1 MKSCI
6 LALSS
11 CSSEG
16 KSLITEALILLYKLN
31 SSQEY
36 KINHKLQLAFIA

>member
-16 KSLITEALILLYKLN
+16 KSLITEALLYKLN